1 MSWRAPGVFSVS
13 LILAACGDAGGSTQ
27 GGTSDG
33 TSGDAGG
40 ATADP
45 SSGAASEASET
56 SETSDDASGSA
67 SAPTTT
73 GDGTG
78 DGTSSSGTTGEDGFG
93 PGPWDQGVYIPD
105 EPQKD
110 GDPALGYEALLTKGY
125 VSCGVPWGLWPLVKP
140 FIGGWADRPPL
151 PGRTGKNAEVPYH
164 WNVHSKNGA
173 DIVSQNCLQCHAGS
187 FNGQLIVGL
196 GTADFDFTDDISQM
210 FANVWIPDIPIPG
223 LEEFTRFLNRTKALG
238 PATVMHT
245 VGTNPAEIIAV
256 TLVAHRDRHTLEWYD
271 ELQYPLPEMVVAS
284 DPPPW
289 WRAKKKHALFYNGMA
304 RGDHRGTMMLASALC
319 TDSVAEAEQIDG
331 YFHHIQAFI
340 RSVQAPKYPLA
351 IDAALASAGESLF
364 LANCAGCHGTYA
376 DDDAQDTYPNLL
388 FPLDVVGT
396 DPVVAEAGTQYA
408 PYLVDWYNE
417 SWFGQITRMEPGEP
431 FPGYMAPPLDG
442 VWATGPFLHNG
453 SVPTI
458 ELVLDSTRRP
468 KYWKRVDYDSTHFDE
483 DALGWPFVELPY
495 GQIGAPEDERKF
507 IYDTTY
513 LAHGNAGHTFGDHLT
528 PEQRRAVLEYLK
540 TL

>member
-1 MSWRAPGVFSVS
+1 MSWRAPGLLSVS
-13 LILAACGDAGGSTQ
+13 LLFAACGDAGGSTQ
-27 GGTSDG
+27 SGSTGD
-33 TSGDAGG
+33 TSGDGSGG
-40 ATADP
+40 ATLDA
-45 SSGAASEASET
+45 SSGGASDSPGSEG
-56 SETSDDASGSA
+56 SGTA
-67 SAPTTT
+67 PAPTTT
-73 GDGTG
+73 TG
-78 DGTSSSGTTGEDGFG
+78 DATSDATSSSGTTGEGGFG
-93 PGPWDQGVYIPD
+93 PGPWDQGVYIPE

-110 GDPALGYEALLTKGY
+110 GDPALGYEALLTRGY
-125 VSCGVPWGLWPLVKP
+125 VSCGVPWALWPLVKP
-140 FIGGWADRPPL
+140 IVGVWADRPPL

-164 WNVHSKNGA
+164 WNVHTKNGA

-210 FANVWIPDIPIPG
+210 LQNVWIPDIPIPG

-238 PATVMHT
+238 PETVMRT
-245 VGTNPAEIIAV
+245 VGTNPAEMIAV
-256 TLVAHRDRHTLEWYD
+256 TLVAHRDKDTLEWFD
-271 ELQYPLPEMVVAS
+271 ELQYPLPDMTVAS

-319 TDSVAEAEQIDG
+319 TDSVQEAEQIDT

-351 IDAALASAGESLF
+351 IDAALASEGEDVF

-376 DDDAQDTYPNLL
+376 ADDAQDTYPNLL
-388 FPLDVVGT
+388 FPLDVIGT
-396 DPVVAEAGTQYA
+396 DPVVAEGGTKYA

-417 SWFGQITRMEPGEP
+417 SWFGQITRMEPADP

-458 ELVLDSTRRP
+458 ELVLDSTKRP
-468 KYWKRVDYDSTHFDE
+468 KYWKRVDFDSTNFDE
-483 DALGWPFVELPY
+483 DALGWPFVATPY
-495 GQIGAPEDERKF
+495 GQIGASDDERKF
-507 IYDTTY
+507 IYDTTI